1 MIEGFEMFDLFT
13 AYERGFDD
21 GFNQG
26 WESDAYDE
34 GSDNERYAY
43 RRGYDRGVA
52 LFCEGLDEN
61 EDGESLDLTDSV
73 ECVCGRGNCPTC
85 GKGFPKEWSK

>member
-61 EDGESLDLTDSV
+61 EDGE
-73 ECVCGRGNCPTC
+73 CICGRGNCEIC
-85 GKGFPKEWSK
+85 GEGFPKDWNT